1 MIFMKSMSEQQPT
14 ALLAKI
20 KDDAGLREKL
30 QGAADPNAAVAFAK
44 EAGFEVSKAEWL
56 KAQASQTLEL
66 EELSAIAAGGWLA
79 SQLLGINDHGMPVY
93 GKPKPVPNNPSL
105 SPSLGGATPIKDPRG
120 GALAQGLQ
128 TLASWF

>member
-1 MIFMKSMSEQQPT
+1 MKSMSEQQPT

-66 EELSAIAAGGWLA
+66 EELSAIAAGGAGLPGALPWRHA
-79 SQLLGINDHGMPVY
+79 
-93 GKPKPVPNNPSL
+93 KPSL
-105 SPSLGGATPIKDPRG
+105 PPSPPSLGGATPGEPTLKPWG

>member
-66 EELSAIAAGGWLA
+66 EELSAIAAGGWFGPIQWLA
-79 SQLLGINDHGMPVY
+79 SQGGLAN
-93 GKPKPVPNNPSL
+93 PKPSL
-105 SPSLGGATPIKDPRG
+105 PPSLGGATPIKDGRWPGNRNARELG
-120 GALAQGLQ
+120 FG
-128 TLASWF
+128 F

>member
-1 MIFMKSMSEQQPT
+1 MSEQHLT

-66 EELSAIAAGGWLA
+66 SDEELSGIAAAISDDNVAKVGVG
-79 SQLLGINDHGMPVY
+79 
-93 GKPKPVPNNPSL
+93 
-105 SPSLGGATPIKDPRG
+105 
-120 GALAQGLQ
+120 
-128 TLASWF
+128 

>member
-1 MIFMKSMSEQQPT
+1 MIFLKSMSEQQLT

-56 KAQASQTLEL
+56 KSQASQTLEL
-66 EELSAIAAGGWLA
+66 SDEELNGVAGGT
-79 SQLLGINDHGMPVY
+79 GMDEQYVFI
-93 GKPKPVPNNPSL
+93 G
-105 SPSLGGATPIKDPRG
+105 
-120 GALAQGLQ
+120 
-128 TLASWF
+128 

>member
-1 MIFMKSMSEQQPT
+1 MSEQQPT

-66 EELSAIAAGGWLA
+66 EELSAIAGG
-79 SQLLGINDHGMPVY
+79 GT
-93 GKPKPVPNNPSL
+93 KPAAKPARPETSLPAKPSKQDFG
-105 SPSLGGATPIKDPRG
+105 SLPTRKG
-120 GALAQGLQ
+120 
-128 TLASWF
+128 